1 MLPDIG
7 AIEWRDQCLGRV
19 GWFENFGE
27 GMDTLVS
34 MKVFCQVATLGSF
47 VAAAE
52 RSGLSTAMV
61 SKHVKHLETRLGVRL
76 LNRTTRSLSLTGP
89 GTVYFERCQH
99 AINDLED
106 AETLLSQ
113 SAVKPR
119 GTLKI
124 SAPAVFSVNYLAPV
138 LADYYARYPEMRID
152 LDLSDRVI
160 DLVEEGF
167 DAAIRIS
174 ASPHPSLV
182 ARRLAQINLLF
193 VAAPEYLAR
202 HGAPRSADEL
212 VNHQCITYTY
222 SNNGNAWVFD
232 GPDGK
237 FSVNITPR
245 LRVNNGEMAVRAAL
259 QGLGITVQPTIL
271 IQEHIH
277 AGTLVPILLDYPRPP
292 ISIYAVYPS
301 RTFISAKLRT
311 FIDVLVEH
319 FGDTPPWE
327 DESLKAYIKSKVRAR
342 PPMAESKV

>member
-1 MLPDIG
+1 
-7 AIEWRDQCLGRV
+7 
-19 GWFENFGE
+19 
-27 GMDTLVS
+27 MDTLMS
-34 MKVFCQVATLGSF
+34 MKVFCHVATLGSF

-52 RSGLSTAMV
+52 RTNLSTAMV
-61 SKHVKHLETRLGVRL
+61 SKHIKHLESRLGVRL

-89 GTVYFERCQH
+89 GAMYFERCQH

-106 AETLLSQ
+106 AESLLSQ
-113 SAVKPR
+113 SAVNPR

-138 LADYYARYPEMRID
+138 LADYYARYPHMRVD

-167 DAAIRIS
+167 DMAVRIS
-174 ASPHPSLV
+174 AAPHPSLV

-193 VAAPEYLAR
+193 VASPAYLAK
-202 HGAPRSADEL
+202 HGVPRDAAEL
-212 VNHQCITYTY
+212 VDHQCITYTY
-222 SNNGNAWVFD
+222 TNNGAAWVFD

-237 FSVNITPR
+237 FSVSINPR

-277 AGTLVPILLDYPRPP
+277 AGRLVPILLDYPRPP
-292 ISIYAVYPS
+292 VSVYAVYPS

-327 DESLKAYIKSKVRAR
+327 DESLKAYIKSKIR
-342 PPMAESKV
+342 PKQLAAETR

>member
-1 MLPDIG
+1 
-7 AIEWRDQCLGRV
+7 
-19 GWFENFGE
+19 
-27 GMDTLVS
+27 MDTLMS
-34 MKVFCQVATLGSF
+34 MKVFCQVASLGSF

-61 SKHVKHLETRLGVRL
+61 SKHIKHLESRLGVRL

-89 GTVYFERCQH
+89 GAMYFERCQH
-99 AINDLED
+99 AISDLED
-106 AETLLSQ
+106 AESLLSQ
-113 SAVKPR
+113 SAVNPR

-138 LADYYARYPEMRID
+138 LADYYARYPQMRID

-167 DAAIRIS
+167 DMAVRIS

-193 VAAPEYLAR
+193 VASPAYLAK
-202 HGAPRSADEL
+202 HGVPRDASEL
-212 VNHQCITYTY
+212 VDHQCITYTY
-222 SNNGNAWVFD
+222 TNNGAAWVFD

-237 FSVNITPR
+237 FSVSINPR

-277 AGTLVPILLDYPRPP
+277 AGRLVPILLDYPRPP
-292 ISIYAVYPS
+292 VSVFAVYPS

-319 FGDTPPWE
+319 FGDTAPWE
-327 DESLKAYIKSKVRAR
+327 DESLKAYIKSKTKPRQLVT
-342 PPMAESKV
+342 ESR